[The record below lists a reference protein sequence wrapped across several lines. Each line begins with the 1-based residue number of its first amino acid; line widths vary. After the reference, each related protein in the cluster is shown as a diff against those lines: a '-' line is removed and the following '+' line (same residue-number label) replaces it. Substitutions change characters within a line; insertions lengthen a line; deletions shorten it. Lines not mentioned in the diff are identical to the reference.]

1 MLGVGSL
8 KFLAATSATKEHELS
23 CWVLRYLLSGE
34 QQLTSTT
41 GFPISTVS
49 STFPLICQILLVS
62 LKMWL
67 RLRHA
72 PISILQVAGGRK
84 HVGSKWCCFSVC
96 FLPPSPSHLFVFV
109 FVLWF
114 SQKKT
119 GYFTLQ
125 PSGLLSA
132 AFFWQERKLL
142 FLWWL
147 WQFNNKQ
154 GTKR

>member
-96 FLPPSPSHLFVFV
+96 FLPPSPSHLFFFCFCFV
-109 FVLWF
+109 ILPEENWILHLTALRSALCSIFLARA
-114 SQKKT
+114 KT
-119 GYFTLQ
+119 
-125 PSGLLSA
+125 
-132 AFFWQERKLL
+132 AFLVMVVAV
-142 FLWWL
+142 
-147 WQFNNKQ
+147 
-154 GTKR
+154 